1 MRQVTLTPTPSDGR
15 RLISLDVDDGVPADE
30 LDTMPTVE
38 RIPIGRRGQLRTM
51 RRQLLWFDR
60 AVRTAQRDADRAM
73 RDETLTETQRW
84 DVVRRQRAL
93 AWRVCQEVLPLL
105 GRVPATLQA
114 EPEFI
119 ECQRAAHVLRRT
131 VEAVLRD
138 NATHAIELMSA
149 SGPRNG
155 DARR

>member
-1 MRQVTLTPTPSDGR
+1 MDQGTLTPSPPPSP
-15 RLISLDVDDGVPADE
+15 RLINLDVDDGPDLASADE
-30 LDTMPTVE
+30 MDTMPTVE

-51 RRQLLWFDR
+51 RRQLLWCDR
-60 AVRTAQRDADRAM
+60 AVRSAQRETDRVM
-73 RDETLTETQRW
+73 RDETLTEAQRW
-84 DVVRRQRAL
+84 DVVRRQRSL

-114 EPEFI
+114 EPEYI

-138 NATHAIELMSA
+138 NATHTVDLMA
-149 SGPRNG
+149 AEKP
-155 DARR
+155 AR